1 MAAERSELEDSSDD
15 GGRRGQQQRRLWL
28 LCDFVV
34 AGGIGCSKG
43 VAAIGGRWGSDVHGC
58 CRGGQQRYGVGDRCC
73 RVQFV
78 VGHDQDSW
86 QHMIGVGYDLNR
98 LQRKITAALLD
109 LPVACSSSEA
119 TTAGH
124 LLGSTAIPSAAR
136 SFATNRAIS
145 FLLYRELSYLSSTF
159 SIVKDV
165 EVLTRIDL
173 LQPMFSAI
181 AVAASSASALPSRST
196 APAVANSTLPL
207 ILPCH
212 SFYSLLL

>member
-1 MAAERSELEDSSDD
+1 
-15 GGRRGQQQRRLWL
+15 
-28 LCDFVV
+28 
-34 AGGIGCSKG
+34 
-43 VAAIGGRWGSDVHGC
+43 
-58 CRGGQQRYGVGDRCC
+58 
-73 RVQFV
+73 
-78 VGHDQDSW
+78 
-86 QHMIGVGYDLNR
+86 
-98 LQRKITAALLD
+98 
-109 LPVACSSSEA
+109 